1 MTNNLREV
9 INTVV
14 VAASVGVATFAYSTT
29 QLNPENVGPVT
40 ANVVA
45 SESPIDVVK
54 LEYNKIES
62 DEDRQLIYK
71 LFGGAAEYL
80 RAAETLSGTQSFGP
94 ILGKVQTTYGWEREK
109 YPAFTDAVSDFLV
122 SVDFNTPK
130 ELDTARARE
139 DFAKIFDELAEAT
152 KYE

>member
-9 INTVV
+9 VNTLV
-14 VAASVGVATFAYSTT
+14 VAASVGVATFAYTTT
-29 QLNPENVGPVT
+29 QVNPEVQTVT
-40 ANVVA
+40 ANVVV

-62 DEDRQLIYK
+62 DADRQLIYK

-94 ILGKVQTTYGWEREK
+94 ILGRVQTTYGWEREK
-109 YPAFTDAVSDFLV
+109 YPAFTDAVSDYLV